1 MAAMKSSV
9 NQMYK
14 NNPKQGMCEPNVAM
28 PDEGRLSSLSV
39 MMSKQMN
46 ATLKSMKTDKRKSVQ
61 IKQPP
66 KFPHVAGFAVDKQH
80 MPVVTN
86 ETHN

>member
-14 NNPKQGMCEPNVAM
+14 NNPKQGMCEPNVTM

-39 MMSKQMN
+39 MMSKQMKPS
-46 ATLKSMKTDKRKSVQ
+46 AMRR
-61 IKQPP
+61 
-66 KFPHVAGFAVDKQH
+66 
-80 MPVVTN
+80 
-86 ETHN
+86 